1 MEVKS
6 NFAYETLKQIVKE
19 LKQKQNIRKRMNKTL
34 LFNNQIRIWITHI
47 IDPR

>member
-34 LFNNQIRIWITHI
+34 LFNNQIRI
-47 IDPR
+47 